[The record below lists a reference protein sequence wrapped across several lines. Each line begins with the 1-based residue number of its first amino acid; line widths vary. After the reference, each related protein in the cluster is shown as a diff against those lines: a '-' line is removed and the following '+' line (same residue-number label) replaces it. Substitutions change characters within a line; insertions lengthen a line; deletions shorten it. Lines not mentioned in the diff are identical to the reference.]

1 MALNV
6 LPVRVEVPV
15 LTLIFT
21 ELKRST
27 GNAMVRAAARV
38 RLQVIALHAVDS
50 GAVTRKVS
58 GVEGQRRCPT
68 KNHK

>member
-15 LTLIFT
+15 LAFIFR

-27 GNAMVRAAARV
+27 GNAMVRPPREFV
-38 RLQVIALHAVDS
+38 CRLSLL
-50 GAVTRKVS
+50 
-58 GVEGQRRCPT
+58 RRRQWCGYP
-68 KNHK
+68 